1 LLLAQSKTSE
11 ENSAAMSDR
20 LQEGLRG
27 SVKSVTEE
35 SIFPKITDP
44 AGGRPEIRVSR
55 TTEYDPGG
63 HKLSIRNGNPDGS
76 QWIARYEYSKSGQL
90 LKMASGTEGQ
100 ALAET
105 TYSYDSKG
113 RVEKISAGNKDQTPV
128 TFRYDEHG
136 RKTRIVTSTASD
148 YRPNVATGGSPFE
161 AAETPPNLPGGGTS
175 STIYDEHDRATEIQ
189 VRDSDGALVYR
200 ALRTYDA
207 EGHISEETQVHDDLT
222 KMFPPEARQQ
232 MLDESG
238 LSAEQ
243 LGQEFNAQ
251 VTRLMKG
258 QNSAYSVTYRYD
270 SAGRLIHTS
279 RRIFNQE
286 DEIETT
292 YNDRGDLEQ
301 EITRSTRPDENE
313 RNPAVLSYSEARYS
327 YQYDQAGNWTE
338 KTSAY
343 RFSADSEFQ
352 TSTATE
358 RTLTYY

>member
-1 LLLAQSKTSE
+1 
-11 ENSAAMSDR
+11 
-20 LQEGLRG
+20 
-27 SVKSVTEE
+27 
-35 SIFPKITDP
+35 
-44 AGGRPEIRVSR
+44 
-55 TTEYDPGG
+55 
-63 HKLSIRNGNPDGS
+63 
-76 QWIARYEYSKSGQL
+76 
-90 LKMASGTEGQ
+90 MASGTEGQ

-207 EGHISEETQVHDDLT
+207 EGHISEETQVHDDLM

-258 QNSAYSVTYRYD
+258 QNSAYWSPIVTTPQADRSTPVD
-270 SAGRLIHTS
+270 EFSIRKTKS
-279 RRIFNQE
+279 RRP
-286 DEIETT
+286 TT
-292 YNDRGDLEQ
+292 IVGIWNRRSRAALGQTKMNGTLRYCLTPRRGIRINMIGPGTGQ
-301 EITRSTRPDENE
+301 KRP
-313 RNPAVLSYSEARYS
+313 AHTVSVQIL
-327 YQYDQAGNWTE
+327 
-338 KTSAY
+338 
-343 RFSADSEFQ
+343 DSKPQ
-352 TSTATE
+352 RRPSVP
-358 RTLTYY
+358 